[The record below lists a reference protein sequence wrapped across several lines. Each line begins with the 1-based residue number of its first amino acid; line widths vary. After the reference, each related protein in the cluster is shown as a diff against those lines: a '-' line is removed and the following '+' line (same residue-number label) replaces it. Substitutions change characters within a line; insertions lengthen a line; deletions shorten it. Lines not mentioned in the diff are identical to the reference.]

1 MNTPSPQPR
10 KQTFANRTL
19 WNVRPC
25 PESGANAAIPTCLR
39 WADCVAR
46 DETAARDV
54 DGSTDHGQSLGSFI
68 AAVCCAGQCQARRP
82 RAQKRNRRSHIGH
95 MAYAG
100 DETLAFHR
108 WLLIPP
114 GRTSIATQA
123 AQAGITIA
131 PPCDTGLLLVG
142 RLFRIAKPRL
152 LTLPQAAEVAIAEV
166 LGSTG
171 DTCLECSADEGW
183 PPFIFRGPNGRR
195 RGNHLWS
202 WPIGPRMLYLQ

>member
-1 MNTPSPQPR
+1 MSALALKAAQTRPSRHVSDGPIV
-10 KQTFANRTL
+10 L
-19 WNVRPC
+19 L
-25 PESGANAAIPTCLR
+25 AI
-39 WADCVAR
+39 
-46 DETAARDV
+46 ETAARDV
-54 DGSTDHGQSLGSFI
+54 DGSADHGQSLGSFI

-82 RAQKRNRRSHIGH
+82 RAQKRNRRSYTGN

-152 LTLPQAAEVAIAEV
+152 LTLPQAAEVAIPEV

-171 DTCLECSADEGW
+171 DTCLECSADEG
-183 PPFIFRGPNGRR
+183 
-195 RGNHLWS
+195 
-202 WPIGPRMLYLQ
+202 